1 MRVDF
6 MLEIMYSHNTC
17 NTRHWIIRRGST
29 VPTARNTCAVQT
41 VNLCHA
47 ENHNEECV
55 LECNRGLNKI
65 RRMQRRRMKHET
77 AEANGI
83 EAREE
88 TLSSYT
94 FIIRVQPILFGAHIM
109 MALIMALKN

>member
-1 MRVDF
+1 
-6 MLEIMYSHNTC
+6 
-17 NTRHWIIRRGST
+17 
-29 VPTARNTCAVQT
+29 
-41 VNLCHA
+41 
-47 ENHNEECV
+47 
-55 LECNRGLNKI
+55 
-65 RRMQRRRMKHET
+65 MKHET